1 MMNNHVIYFFL
12 LVNFERTDL
21 MKKKILGVLKYF
33 KKFKEK
39 ITIIVT
45 DF

>member
-1 MMNNHVIYFFL
+1 MMKNHIIHFFL

-21 MKKKILGVLKYF
+21 MKKKILNVLKYF

-39 ITIIVT
+39 FTVIVT